1 MIRLLVGF
9 GLQLLANALG
19 LIVAALTLDKMEIS
33 GLGFVVAVVLF
44 TVVVAIAQPF
54 FTQMAISRLPA
65 LRGGV
70 ALVATLVALIVTS
83 AVSAGL
89 SISGIRTWFL
99 ATLIVWVV
107 SLIGALVLPLVL
119 AKEIMEENRG

>member
-19 LIVAALTLDKMEIS
+19 LIVAAVTLDKMEIS